1 MLPPRSNRFDELV
14 FHLQNI
20 CEFASESE
28 ELTTIL
34 HRAYD
39 NVVIEMEELKAKR
52 NGTCS
57 LSHEDANLES
67 VNELQ
72 SPPRVRTRGRPKNKL
87 GSKLDKQ
94 IANASKKKKTK
105 AVSELN
111 LFYAASVV
119 QPNSSKYHGH
129 VMNY

>member
-1 MLPPRSNRFDELV
+1 MV
-14 FHLQNI
+14 
-20 CEFASESE
+20 A
-28 ELTTIL
+28 
-34 HRAYD
+34 
-39 NVVIEMEELKAKR
+39 MEELKAKR

-72 SPPRVRTRGRPKNKL
+72 SPPRVRTRRRPKNRL

-105 AVSELN
+105 ALN
-111 LFYAASVV
+111 
-119 QPNSSKYHGH
+119 KIKT
-129 VMNY
+129 